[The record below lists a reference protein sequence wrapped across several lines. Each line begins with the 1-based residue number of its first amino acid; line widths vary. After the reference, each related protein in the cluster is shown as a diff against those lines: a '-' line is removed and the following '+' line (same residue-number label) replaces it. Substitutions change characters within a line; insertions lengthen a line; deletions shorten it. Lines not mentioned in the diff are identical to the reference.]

1 MILYSE
7 IPWIRHSVSKDL
19 LWTIVDNF
27 QIHQRIPKKFSL
39 NYHYFFDREQRSK
52 VLKEALLFFFLF
64 LFLLAWNQVQK
75 MLQMWNKKDRKENL
89 FLSEQKMLNFKGNKK
104 FSWTKVPYRTKN
116 FRNENCSK
124 LSLKSWFQSETKTL
138 IYAFLAICW
147 HVRQHGLLRNNMSLS
162 DLLWS
167 CMEFYGLLWSCV
179 ALYRRFMV
187 FHGFVSLF
195 LAVIDSNSFVLL
207 R

>member
-1 MILYSE
+1 
-7 IPWIRHSVSKDL
+7 
-19 LWTIVDNF
+19 
-27 QIHQRIPKKFSL
+27 
-39 NYHYFFDREQRSK
+39 
-52 VLKEALLFFFLF
+52 
-64 LFLLAWNQVQK
+64 
-75 MLQMWNKKDRKENL
+75 MLQM
-89 FLSEQKMLNFKGNKK
+89 EQKRSRRKFVPQRTKNVTNFKGNKK

-195 LAVIDSNSFVLL
+195 SRGHRSKFIWSCFFCEEFENFCYRILLAIFRL
-207 R
+207 